1 MCLLAEEEQQNYDLG
16 DGDGDG
22 KFINM
27 ILVQLKNIKTTAM
40 YLKLA
45 VPQLTTMELPY
56 PPTHYYGVTL
66 FRKSMS
72 VAYLSTATATTV

>member
-45 VPQLTTMELPY
+45 VPQLTTYEIPQPTIMGLPCSES
-56 PPTHYYGVTL
+56 
-66 FRKSMS
+66 R
-72 VAYLSTATATTV
+72 